1 MNRKAVSLLFCSL
14 ILTGLFICA
23 SDVFAQ
29 TAKLK
34 KALKP
39 TEAKDIYD
47 FDKLK
52 RLDVLLKNAVAKN
65 EIPSAVCYISFVGEP
80 IYYKAFG
87 DAVREDKGKA
97 LTKDALFRIASQ
109 TKLVTTIALMRLYE
123 EGYFNLEDPLKKYMP
138 EFSNPVVR
146 VSGSSESRNLVT
158 RPAKGDI
165 TIRQLLSHTSGISY
179 DRFGQDVEVIRY
191 GYPIPTTDVV
201 SRISK
206 LPLQHD
212 PGAGFTYGFSLDVAG
227 RLAEVLTGIRLD
239 SVLKKYVFDPLEMSN
254 TAFYPT
260 KNLAKHLVPVYTKPE
275 ADGPVM
281 LADSLDLNY
290 PLTPNPVYFGGG
302 AGLCSTVEDYANVCN
317 LIVNYGQYKNKR
329 LLHKKTVEMMISDQ
343 LFGVAGAYQFGL
355 GLEIATP
362 QTFARTMKTVGS
374 LRWGGYYGTEYLI
387 DMKYKTVVQLYT
399 NKLNWK
405 STQDIWA
412 EVLKILYTSTLK

>member
-1 MNRKAVSLLFCSL
+1 MNRKTVSLMFLTLVF
-14 ILTGLFICA
+14 TGLFICTG
-23 SDVFAQ
+23 DVSAQ
-29 TAKLK
+29 TAKAK
-34 KALKP
+34 KPAKP

-47 FDKLK
+47 LDKLK
-52 RLDVLLKNAVAKN
+52 RLDVLLKNAVAKD

-97 LTKDALFRIASQ
+97 LAKDAIFRIASQ
-109 TKLVTTIALMRLYE
+109 TKLITTIALMRLYE
-123 EGYFNLEDPLKKYMP
+123 EGYFNLEDPLKNYMP

-146 VSGSSESRNLVT
+146 VSGSAEARNLVT

-165 TIRQLLSHTSGISY
+165 TIRQLLSHSSGISY

-191 GYPIPTTDVV
+191 GYSIPTTDALA
-201 SRISK
+201 RISK
-206 LPLQHD
+206 LPLKHD

-227 RLAEVLTGIRLD
+227 RLAEVLTGMRLD

-254 TAFYPT
+254 TAFYLT
-260 KNLAKHLVPVYTKPE
+260 KNQAKRLVPVYSKPE
-275 ADGPVM
+275 VGGAVM
-281 LADSLDLNY
+281 LADSLDQNY
-290 PLTPNPVYFGGG
+290 PLEPNPAYFGGG

-317 LIVNYGQYKNKR
+317 LIMNYGVYKKTR
-329 LLHKKTVEMMISDQ
+329 LLHKKTVEMMLSDQ
-343 LFGVAGAYQFGL
+343 LFGVAGDYQFGL

-362 QTFARTMKTVGS
+362 QTFARTMKTIGS
-374 LRWGGYYGTEYLI
+374 VRWSGYYGTEYFI
-387 DMKYKTVVQLYT
+387 DLKYKTVVQLYT

-405 STQDIWA
+405 AKQDVWA